1 MRVDYEIVYLK
12 EGKLLFKQFSYEMD
26 ETNIPFNSHLP
37 DDAYEFYKRLHDAN
51 VPVIVLIGELERGS
65 GLIRYS
71 GADPVSDL
79 TTEGNKE
86 GEND

>member
-12 EGKLLFKQFSYEMD
+12 DGKLLFNQFSYEMD

-37 DDAYEFYKRLHDAN
+37 ADAYEFYKQLLDTN
-51 VPVIVLIGELERGS
+51 VPVIVLIGELERGT

-71 GADPVSDL
+71 GAEPISDKPI
-79 TTEGNKE
+79 EGNK
-86 GEND
+86 